1 MSESNNMIS
10 LDDELIREE
19 ERCMEFLLVERKWNN
34 IIGLLR
40 SKKKKKYRF
49 IRLDGNV
56 DMEGKSCDLK
66 RTKGLFV
73 RNAAGKN
80 VSPTRQT
87 RPKFQLVYSLFMA
100 LRRIPITLS
109 LQEVQTSG

>member
-40 SKKKKKYRF
+40 SKKKKKEMP
-49 IRLDGNV
+49 IH
-56 DMEGKSCDLK
+56 S
-66 RTKGLFV
+66 
-73 RNAAGKN
+73 
-80 VSPTRQT
+80 TR
-87 RPKFQLVYSLFMA
+87 
-100 LRRIPITLS
+100 
-109 LQEVQTSG
+109 